1 MKHTRIITSITA
13 LAIAGTA
20 FTTFAIAD
28 EHVKVGRVQTTTTL
42 PDIKTLLTPY
52 RTTPFPATMPRTIR
66 HAAATGSLK
75 ADFSVQD
82 GASQTTAWSE
92 GFDGADLSAW
102 VQDQGENNQVTFSL
116 KQTTDKKAFSAIDA
130 DDKTSLYIDGPIN
143 ITRRTIG
150 TLTSGDISVPANAQ
164 FHAYTYFDPMWN
176 EYATLSFS
184 VSTDGFET
192 QTELWNSTQIA
203 DNDKNGKWR
212 KTDID
217 MAAFAGK
224 DIKLRITY
232 GPGTKDGFNV
242 GGYLGSFYV
251 DGMSITG
258 VDVIDQIKVKTGDVI
273 QFTDLSAGTPTAWQ
287 WSFPGGTPETSTEQ
301 APQVYYTKP
310 GNYDVT
316 LKVTNADG
324 EDEVKKTSFVSVEGQ
339 APQAAMVLPA
349 DFRELSTRMHMV
361 APLAKV
367 HFADASTGYPDRF
380 SWAMYSEYEFKN
392 NTSVIF
398 TPSHIYT
405 TKDADFN
412 HEKTGKNFV
421 THIAQNDEGYSF
433 VDDSLQV
440 QFDGYITNFEPDDGY
455 QTNFTDG
462 DLTLPGSNKLGITA
476 WAEKFSKP
484 STPMI
489 LTEMYVNF
497 TKASSEELTDQI
509 ANVTFSLYSSKDGM
523 PGERIDMLDT
533 WTLSELNYALTTN
546 SGIVTIEL
554 SKEYIINDEFFVVIE
569 GIPEKSETTE
579 CAFAMAPMRDHGNTA
594 YMLKNGKWQPFTGYF
609 QAAPGGQT
617 SLAVFP
623 VVKHSVMVAANV
635 DEKGQ
640 VTVADD
646 RLTVGKETGSI
657 SKTIFSKLG
666 WKDAATGSS
675 WCRITN
681 KPGEYTADNLEIAY
695 DALPDGM
702 EEREGFVEVTDGV
715 STLKIY
721 ITQQNK
727 ATDAIDGITAD
738 NNLQGNLSGRHIYDL
753 NGRHISSAS
762 LAKGIYIVRDGNVTR
777 KVIRK

>member
-42 PDIKTLLTPY
+42 PDIKALLTPY

-82 GASQTTAWSE
+82 GTSQTTAWSE

-258 VDVIDQIKVKTGDVI
+258 VDAIDQIKVKTGDVI

-301 APQVYYTKP
+301 APKVYYTKP

-367 HFADASTGYPDRF
+367 HFADASKGYPDRF
-380 SWAMYSEYEFKN
+380 SCSR
-392 NTSVIF
+392 
-398 TPSHIYT
+398 T
-405 TKDADFN
+405 TRA
-412 HEKTGKNFV
+412 
-421 THIAQNDEGYSF
+421 
-433 VDDSLQV
+433 
-440 QFDGYITNFEPDDGY
+440 
-455 QTNFTDG
+455 
-462 DLTLPGSNKLGITA
+462 
-476 WAEKFSKP
+476 
-484 STPMI
+484 
-489 LTEMYVNF
+489 
-497 TKASSEELTDQI
+497 
-509 ANVTFSLYSSKDGM
+509 
-523 PGERIDMLDT
+523 
-533 WTLSELNYALTTN
+533 
-546 SGIVTIEL
+546 
-554 SKEYIINDEFFVVIE
+554 
-569 GIPEKSETTE
+569 
-579 CAFAMAPMRDHGNTA
+579 
-594 YMLKNGKWQPFTGYF
+594 
-609 QAAPGGQT
+609 
-617 SLAVFP
+617 
-623 VVKHSVMVAANV
+623 
-635 DEKGQ
+635 
-640 VTVADD
+640 
-646 RLTVGKETGSI
+646 
-657 SKTIFSKLG
+657 
-666 WKDAATGSS
+666 
-675 WCRITN
+675 
-681 KPGEYTADNLEIAY
+681 
-695 DALPDGM
+695 
-702 EEREGFVEVTDGV
+702 
-715 STLKIY
+715 
-721 ITQQNK
+721 
-727 ATDAIDGITAD
+727 
-738 NNLQGNLSGRHIYDL
+738 
-753 NGRHISSAS
+753 
-762 LAKGIYIVRDGNVTR
+762 
-777 KVIRK
+777 